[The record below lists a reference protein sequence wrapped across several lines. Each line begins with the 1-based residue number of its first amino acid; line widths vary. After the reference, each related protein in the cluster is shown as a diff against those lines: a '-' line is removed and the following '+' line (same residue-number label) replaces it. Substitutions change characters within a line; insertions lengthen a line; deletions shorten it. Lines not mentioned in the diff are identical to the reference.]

1 MTLLKVNRRPNGIP
15 TVFDMFDEVMNR
27 NFSNNWLAAK
37 GEFIPSVNIKE
48 TEKAFML
55 EFAVPGFNKND
66 FDVQIENDYIT
77 ITGKKEE
84 SKEENTDE
92 YTRKEFSFG
101 SFKRSFSLPENI
113 NTDNVEAIY
122 ENGVLQVGLPKKE
135 LKAAPAPKKIEIK

>member
-15 TVFDMFDEVMNR
+15 TVFDMFDEVLNR
-27 NFSNNWLAAK
+27 NFSNNWMTSK
-37 GEFIPSVNIKE
+37 GEFVPSVNIKE

-66 FDVQIENDYIT
+66 FDVQIENEHIT
-77 ITGKKEE
+77 ISGNKEE

-92 YTRKEFSFG
+92 YTRKEFSFR
-101 SFKRSFSLPENI
+101 SFKRTFSLPENI
-113 NTDNVEAIY
+113 NTDKVEAIY
-122 ENGVLQVGLPKKE
+122 ENGVLHVGLPKKE